1 MVRRRVQKR
10 EAMML
15 FCNVLGIQ
23 FENKQ
28 TGMSLVSCGFS
39 FWFRSLGRLK
49 YRIGIKTPGWLAT
62 TILGESLFLIVY
74 PAYLYGDRN
83 CRFWRRRRRR
93 RRMVLYSR
101 VVLYDAVLVLE
112 SVPLAAGVLQLAC
125 VHGSGDLT
133 LALNELEGEA
143 GRGMPSNLGSLVSR
157 ECFGKDNRLY

>member
-1 MVRRRVQKR
+1 
-10 EAMML
+10 MML
-15 FCNVLGIQ
+15 FCNVLDIQ

-49 YRIGIKTPGWLAT
+49 YRIGIKTRGWLAI
-62 TILGESLFLIVY
+62 TIFGESLLLIVY
-74 PAYLYGDRN
+74 PACLYVGRN
-83 CRFWRRRRRR
+83 RRFWRRR

-157 ECFGKDNRLY
+157 ECFGKDDRVY